1 MKAKVK
7 VMSEFA
13 SKLLDLIIV
22 LSMGIVSYLAIFQ
35 ANDIVKVVGVLN
47 ALQMARLV
55 YSRWF

>member
-1 MKAKVK
+1 MKANIKVLSK
-7 VMSEFA
+7 FA

-22 LSMGIVSYLAIFQ
+22 LAMGIASYLAIFQ

>member
-1 MKAKVK
+1 MKANIKVF
-7 VMSEFA
+7 SEFA

-22 LSMGIVSYLAIFQ
+22 LAMGIASYLTIFQ

>member
-1 MKAKVK
+1 MKANIKVL
-7 VMSEFA
+7 SEFA
-13 SKLLDLIIV
+13 SKLLDLII
-22 LSMGIVSYLAIFQ
+22 LLAMGIASYLAIFQ